1 MMQTDRQS
9 TFLKSS
15 SKGRADTRQ
24 QPAVPWILTLPLVAL
39 CLVLA
44 GLSAAWAQE
53 EPQWRHA
60 SALTGEPKYPADFK
74 HFDYVNPD
82 APKGGIVRLGESR
95 GFDTLN
101 PVLSKGNPAPG
112 LGLMYDSL
120 LEPALDEININSEY
134 GLIAEALRY
143 PADYSWVEY
152 RLNPQARWQDGTP
165 ISVDDVI
172 WSFEKIKEVNPSQA
186 FYYRHVEKAEPA
198 GENVIRFSFDS
209 AGNRELPKIVGQLI
223 ILPKHWWE
231 GTGSDGKPRD
241 IARGTL
247 EPPLGSGPYRIRSFE
262 PGRNIVYERVED
274 YWAKEHPVRI
284 GSYNFDVVRYDVFL
298 DSAVELEAFKGD
310 QYDFREELSANVW
323 SKAYDFPAVRD
334 GRVVLE
340 EFPNKAS
347 GRMQAYVPNLR
358 REKFQDPR
366 IREAL
371 NYAYDFET
379 TNAVVSAGLHKRIGS
394 YFAGT
399 ELASSGLPTGK
410 ELEIL
415 ETVRDEV
422 PPEVFTKPFENP
434 VGGNPQNVR
443 ENLRQAVRL
452 FREAGYKL
460 DGGRMV
466 DAKTGEQFSIE
477 FIYFDRSAERGL
489 LPYTKNLENI
499 GVKTVLRLIDVP
511 QYINRVQN
519 RDFDMAT
526 LVWGQSLSPGNEQRD
541 FWGSEAADRPQSRNY
556 GGIKDPAV
564 DKLIER
570 VIFAKDRD
578 ELVAATHALDRVLL
592 WNHYVVPQF
601 YSDVDRTAR
610 WNRFSHPAELPEYTH
625 GFPAIWWWDAEKA
638 AAVRGAQ

>member
-1 MMQTDRQS
+1 MMQTDRQT
-9 TFLKSS
+9 TFLRSS
-15 SKGRADTRQ
+15 AKGDTVARHL
-24 QPAVPWILTLPLVAL
+24 PAVPWFVALPLVAL
-39 CLVLA
+39 CLLLA
-44 GLSAAWAQE
+44 GLSAVRAQD
-53 EPQWRHA
+53 EPEWRHA
-60 SALTGEPKYPADFK
+60 ASLTGEPRYPEGFE

-82 APKGGIVRLGESR
+82 APKGGRVRLAAST
-95 GFDTLN
+95 GFDSLN
-101 PVLSKGNPAPG
+101 PILSRGNPAPG

-120 LEPALDEININSEY
+120 LEPSLDEVDINADY
-134 GLIAEALRY
+134 GMLAEALRY
-143 PADYSWVEY
+143 PQDYSWAEY
-152 RLNPQARWQDGTP
+152 RLDPRARWHDGEPVTT
-165 ISVDDVI
+165 DDVV
-172 WSFEKIKEVNPSQA
+172 WSFNKLIEVNPSQS
-186 FYYRHVEKAEPA
+186 FYYRHVKSLEKV
-198 GENVIRFSFDS
+198 GERTVRFTFD
-209 AGNRELPKIVGQLI
+209 APGNRELPKIVGQLPV
-223 ILPKHWWE
+223 LPKHWWE
-231 GTGSDGKPRD
+231 GTDASGAQRD

-247 EPPLGSGPYRIRSFE
+247 EPPLGSGPYRVGSVD
-262 PGRNIVYERVED
+262 PGRSIVYERVDD
-274 YWAKEHPVRI
+274 YWAKDHPVRV
-284 GSYNFDVVRYDVFL
+284 GSYNFDVVRYDIFL

-310 QYDFREELSANVW
+310 QYDFRDEPSANVW
-323 SKAYDFPAVRD
+323 SKAYDFPAVRE
-334 GRVVLE
+334 GHVVLE
-340 EFPNKAS
+340 EFPSRAS

-358 REKFQDPR
+358 REKFQDAR

-422 PPEVFTKPFENP
+422 PPEVFSKPFENP

-466 DAKTGEQFSIE
+466 DAKTGEQLSIE
-477 FIYFDRSAERGL
+477 FIYYDRSAERGL

-519 RDFDMAT
+519 RDFDVAT

-541 FWGSEAADRPQSRNY
+541 YWGSEAADRPQSKNY
-556 GGIKDPAV
+556 AGIKNPAV

-570 VIFAKDRD
+570 VIFAKDRE

-610 WNRFSHPAELPEYTH
+610 WDRFAHPAKLPEFTH
-625 GFPAIWWWDAEKA
+625 GFPSIWWWDAEKA
-638 AAVRGAQ
+638 ATIRKGQ